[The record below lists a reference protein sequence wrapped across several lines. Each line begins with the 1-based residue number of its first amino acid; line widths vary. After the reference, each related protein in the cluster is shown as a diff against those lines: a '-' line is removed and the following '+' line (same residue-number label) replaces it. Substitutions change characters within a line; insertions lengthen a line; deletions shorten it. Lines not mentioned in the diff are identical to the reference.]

1 MQIPENYEFL
11 IYPKIVSGQCAL
23 ENLPTELDGNDAQ
36 KPLVVTSQA
45 VVRNG
50 LAKILVKAFYDSAVV
65 IGAIYDPVLD
75 YAGISQAQQAA
86 RLFIERGCDAIIA
99 LGGGPVVALA
109 KAVNVLVSERQAT
122 LLPYYSGAPIVG
134 PLKPLIV
141 VPSGAGD
148 GQEAMPAMT
157 VDNRVIISEAL
168 FPGVFVLD
176 GRMTM
181 GANPQVVA
189 ESGAIALAQA
199 VTALTMETPNPMI
212 DALAHP
218 SLDLLARHLL
228 PAVRHPK
235 DKGAGLA
242 VANAAVLASAAGANS
257 GPGLVFML
265 GEALAEATGVS
276 LGKCLGILLPFAMD
290 ALRNANRP
298 VRDQLCLAMAGLEGF
313 AAMPAT
319 ERPNKGLEMA
329 AALARELKVAL
340 PASLQALRVQRHL
353 LDPVARAAAAK
364 SAGRFQAAE
373 CRAILG
379 QAWDANA

>member
-1 MQIPENYEFL
+1 MQIPDNYEFL

-23 ENLPTELDGNDAQ
+23 ENLPTELAGNDAQ
-36 KPLVVTSQA
+36 KPLVITSQA
-45 VVRNG
+45 IVRNG
-50 LAKILVKAFYDSAVV
+50 LTKILVKAFYDSAVV

-86 RLFIERGCDAIIA
+86 RLFLERGCDAIIA

-122 LLPYYSGAPIVG
+122 LQPYYNGSPIAG

-141 VPSGAGD
+141 VPSGASD

-157 VDNRVIISEAL
+157 VDNRTIASERL

-176 GRMTM
+176 GRVTI
-181 GANPQVVA
+181 GDRPSCVA

-199 VTALTMETPNPMI
+199 FTALTMDAPNPMI

-228 PAVRHPK
+228 PAVRRPK

-257 GPGLVFML
+257 GPGLVFVL

-276 LGKCLGILLPFAMD
+276 LGKCLGILLPVAME
-290 ALRNANRP
+290 ALGQSNRP

-313 AAMPAT
+313 AAIPAN
-319 ERPNKGLEMA
+319 ERPHKGLELA

-340 PASLQALRVQRHL
+340 PASLQALRIQHHL
-353 LDPVARAAAAK
+353 LDPVAQAAAAK
-364 SAGRFQAAE
+364 SAGRFTAAE

-379 QAWDANA
+379 RAWEANA

>member
-1 MQIPENYEFL
+1 MQIPDNYEFL

-23 ENLPTELDGNDAQ
+23 ENLPTELDGNNAQ
-36 KPLVVTSQA
+36 KPLVITSQA

-50 LAKILVKAFYDSAVV
+50 LTKILVKAFYDSAVV

-86 RLFIERGCDAIIA
+86 RLFLERGCDAIVA

-109 KAVNVLVSERQAT
+109 KAVNVLVSERQET
-122 LLPYYSGAPIVG
+122 LQPYYNGAAIAG

-141 VPSGAGD
+141 VPSGASD

-157 VDNRVIISEAL
+157 VDNRAITSEKL

-176 GRMTM
+176 GRVTV
-181 GANPQVVA
+181 GESPQAVA
-189 ESGAIALAQA
+189 ESGAIALTQA
-199 VTALTMETPNPMI
+199 VTALTMEAPNPMI

-218 SLDLLARHLL
+218 SLGLLAQHLL
-228 PAVRHPK
+228 PAVRRPK

-257 GPGLVFML
+257 GPGLLFVL

-276 LGKCLGILLPFAMD
+276 LGKCLGILLPV
-290 ALRNANRP
+290 ALDTLGQSNRP
-298 VRDQLCLAMAGLEGF
+298 VRDALCLAMAGLEGF
-313 AAMPAT
+313 AATPAN
-319 ERPNKGLEMA
+319 ERSNKGLELA

-340 PASLQALRVQRHL
+340 PASLQALRVQHHL
-353 LDPVARAAAAK
+353 LDPVAQAAAAK
-364 SAGRFQAAE
+364 SGGRFQAAE

-379 QAWDANA
+379 QAWEANA